1 MPAYKDKE
9 RGTWYASFY
18 YTDWRG
24 DRKLK
29 KKRGFPRKKDA
40 EEYERE
46 LLRKEAQSCDMT
58 FGSMTKLYMDD
69 MRPRLRESTMRSKE
83 YLIEGKILPFFGS
96 LPLNTITPAHVRK
109 WQAEILKENPAP
121 TYAKSI
127 HNQLSAIFN
136 YAVKYYRLPEN
147 PARVA
152 GAVGKKKAS
161 EMKFWTVEEFN
172 KFLPCV
178 PRLPARV
185 GFSVMFWTG
194 LRIGELLALTPA
206 DIDLDAKTL
215 SVTKTFQTIDGRE
228 VVTEPKTPKSRRT
241 IEMPPKLAEMLKGY
255 MAALYNL
262 APDDRLFPFT
272 KSYFHHQMR
281 KGCEACGLE
290 KIRLHDLRHSHASL
304 LINLGYPVL
313 VVSERLGHED
323 VETTLQTYGHLYK
336 TTTSE
341 AVKKLDDLML
351 LCHCNAM
358 RTKKI
363 PGALCFQGLRG
374 FWILF
379 PLVYRCFTSRHIG
392 SFSPPSSRCF
402 SLFSPSSFS
411 ASFSATVLQRRR
423 WTSSSA

>member
-29 KKRGFPRKKDA
+29 KKRGFPRKKGA

-136 YAVKYYRLPEN
+136 YAVKYYRFPEN
-147 PARVA
+147 
-152 GAVGKKKAS
+152 
-161 EMKFWTVEEFN
+161 
-172 KFLPCV
+172 
-178 PRLPARV
+178 PARV

-206 DIDLDAKTL
+206 DIDLDVKTL

-228 VVTEPKTPKSRRT
+228 VVTEPKTPKSRRK

-290 KIRLHDLRHSHASL
+290 KIRLHDIRHSHASL

-351 LCHCNAM
+351 
-358 RTKKI
+358 
-363 PGALCFQGLRG
+363 
-374 FWILF
+374 
-379 PLVYRCFTSRHIG
+379 
-392 SFSPPSSRCF
+392 
-402 SLFSPSSFS
+402 
-411 ASFSATVLQRRR
+411 
-423 WTSSSA
+423 